1 VAAASWDTAAS
12 WETAAAALWNSDLA
26 AL

>member
-12 WETAAAALWNSDLA
+12 WETAAAALWNSDSA